1 MIGELRV
8 GDDRTDSPLEL
19 ADVVLHALG
28 DELHAL
34 FSELD
39 TAVSDTALEDLAAK
53 LQVRAVNA

>member
-1 MIGELRV
+1 MVRELRV

-39 TAVSDTALEDLAAK
+39 TAVGDTALEDLTAK
-53 LQVRAVNA
+53 LQVGTVNA